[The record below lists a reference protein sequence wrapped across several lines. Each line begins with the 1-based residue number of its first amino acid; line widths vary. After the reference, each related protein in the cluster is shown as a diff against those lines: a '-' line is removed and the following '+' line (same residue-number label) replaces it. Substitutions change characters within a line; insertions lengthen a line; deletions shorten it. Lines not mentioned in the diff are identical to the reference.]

1 MDVQVGDVDIHELRV
16 PGSKW
21 LDASAV
27 VLMIAMAVYIVATV
41 YSLYRETRATRE
53 PLLHGQMEM

>member
-16 PGSKW
+16 PGSKL

-53 PLLHGQMEM
+53 PLLHGQMEL